1 MTGVAAIPGNHIP
14 VDVVNQI
21 ADEIRKVSINQEF
34 AIGLIQTLKFNF
46 QGPWYNSSFV

>member
-21 ADEIRKVSINQEF
+21 ADEIRKVFSDF
-34 AIGLIQTLKFNF
+34 DKKFE
-46 QGPWYNSSFV
+46 PDHFVHHRRDPKS